1 MKELLEPP
9 VGGLHAGLGRL
20 LVVAVAAIGA
30 ACASGGGGW
39 AVMTRAEIDA
49 MLARYAGHWA
59 LDESASSPQVTVPE
73 PEARIGTRVVRA
85 DQLDDLRREA
95 EEGQRLMA
103 IRQATFELL
112 RRRPEA
118 LVLGVQGDELVY
130 HPTPGERI
138 KLLLNGGW
146 ISQVG
151 GEHRVRTRVFRD
163 GPRLGL
169 EHMVGSDGRVS
180 VVLEIVEGRLEMTR
194 TMLFVSGRVAPMVL
208 VYEREGTSGMRNGRG
223 GRSKPISLRRSP
235 K

>member
-1 MKELLEPP
+1 MRKLAAPP
-9 VGGLHAGLGRL
+9 VGGLHAGVSRL

-49 MLARYAGHWA
+49 MLAGYAGHWV
-59 LDESASSPQVTVPE
+59 LDESASSPQVTIPGPE
-73 PEARIGTRVVRA
+73 TRIGTRVVRA

-130 HPTPGERI
+130 DPTPGERI
-138 KLLLNGGW
+138 KLPLNGGW
-146 ISQVG
+146 VSQTG
-151 GEHRVRTRVFRD
+151 GEHRVRTRAFRD
-163 GPRLGL
+163 GSRLGV

-180 VVLEIVEGRLEMTR
+180 VVLAIVGGRLEMTR
-194 TMLFVSGRVAPMVL
+194 TMLFVGGRVAPMVL
-208 VYEREGTSGMRNGRG
+208 VYEREGTLGLRDGRG
-223 GRSKPISLRRSP
+223 G
-235 K
+235 

>member
-1 MKELLEPP
+1 MRKLAAPP
-9 VGGLHAGLGRL
+9 VGGLRAGVSRL

-49 MLARYAGHWA
+49 MLAGYAGHWV
-59 LDESASSPQVTVPE
+59 LDESASSPQVTIPGPE
-73 PEARIGTRVVRA
+73 TRIGTRVVRA

-95 EEGQRLMA
+95 EEAQRLMA

-130 HPTPGERI
+130 DPTPGERI
-138 KLLLNGGW
+138 KLPLNGGW
-146 ISQVG
+146 VSQTG
-151 GEHRVRTRVFRD
+151 GEHRVRTRAFRD
-163 GPRLGL
+163 GSRLGV

-180 VVLEIVEGRLEMTR
+180 VVLAIVGGRLEMTR
-194 TMLFVSGRVAPMVL
+194 TMLFVGGRVAPMVL
-208 VYEREGTSGMRNGRG
+208 VYEREGTLGLRDGRG
-223 GRSKPISLRRSP
+223 G
-235 K
+235 